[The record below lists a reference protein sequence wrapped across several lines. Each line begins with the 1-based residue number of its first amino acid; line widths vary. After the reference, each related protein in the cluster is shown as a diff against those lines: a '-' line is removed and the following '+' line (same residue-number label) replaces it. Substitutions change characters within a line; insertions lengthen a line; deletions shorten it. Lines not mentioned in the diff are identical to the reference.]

1 MKVVW
6 KIMFKN
12 VIKGAVIGV
21 ANVIP
26 GISGGTL
33 ALILGI
39 YERLTESIGEFFNVP
54 HKKKLEYGIFL
65 CQILLGAGIGIIL
78 FSRLIEYLFKN
89 YYEGTSFFFMGLII
103 ASLPTIIE
111 HKKRVKPKKKEVVL
125 FILGGMLPLVL
136 FFYQDLINTSSFEG
150 VGGNISNFYMIKLF
164 VCGII
169 AGGTMVIPGISGS
182 LILMI
187 LGEYYNVLG
196 FINNF
201 KIFPMFIF
209 SIGAGAGIFIFAKVM
224 DKFLKRYKDETLY
237 FILGIVTISLLE
249 MWPDTNFSRFS
260 ILEIIMFI
268 VVFFAGFFVVSK
280 AKNIKLER

>member
-1 MKVVW
+1 
-6 KIMFKN
+6 MFKN

-54 HKKKLEYGIFL
+54 RKKKVEYMIFL
-65 CQILLGAGIGIIL
+65 FQIFIGAGIGIVL

-103 ASLPTIIE
+103 ASLPTIIG
-111 HKKRVKPKKKEVVL
+111 HKKRVTPKKNEVFL
-125 FILGGMLPLVL
+125 FIFGGMLPLLL
-136 FFYQDLINTSSFEG
+136 FFYQNFINTSSLEG
-150 VGGNISNFYMIKLF
+150 TGGDLSTVYLVKLLA
-164 VCGII
+164 CGII

-196 FINNF
+196 FINKF
-201 KIFPMFIF
+201 KIFP
-209 SIGAGAGIFIFAKVM
+209 IGVFALGAAAGVFIFAKVM
-224 DKFLKRYKDETLY
+224 DKFLKRYRDETLY

-249 MWPDTNFSRFS
+249 MWPDVDIFKIGIKNIIIYSVIFFSGF
-260 ILEIIMFI
+260 FI
-268 VVFFAGFFVVSK
+268 VGRAK
-280 AKNIKLER
+280 AIKLER

>member
-1 MKVVW
+1 
-6 KIMFKN
+6 MFKN
-12 VIKGAVIGV
+12 VIKGALIGV

-39 YERLTESIGEFFNVP
+39 YEKLTEAIGEFFNVTN
-54 HKKKLEYGIFL
+54 KKKLEYIMFL
-65 CQILLGAGIGIIL
+65 SQIMTGAAIGILLFAK
-78 FSRLIEYLFKN
+78 LIEFLFKN
-89 YYEGTSFFFMGLII
+89 YYEGTSFFFLGVII
-103 ASLPTIIE
+103 ASLPAIMQ
-111 HKKRVKPKKKEVVL
+111 HKDKIHPKKNEVVL
-125 FILGGMLPLVL
+125 FFIGALIPLIL
-136 FFYQDLINTSSFEG
+136 FFYQSFIKISAVNG
-150 VGGNISNFYMIKLF
+150 VNETISGLYILKLF
-164 VCGII
+164 LCGII

-201 KIFPMFIF
+201 KIFPMGMFAL
-209 SIGAGAGIFIFAKVM
+209 GASLGIFIFAKVM

-237 FILGIVTISLLE
+237 FILGIVTLSLLE
-249 MWPDTNFSRFS
+249 MWPGVTMNMMNIVLDMIVFCTGIFLVSR
-260 ILEIIMFI
+260 
-268 VVFFAGFFVVSK
+268 